1 MERQYYYTISI
12 LRPDYIKSSIG
23 MALPVVVVFFFSDLL
38 GLLWIS
44 AIIFLLFFIIF
55 IRTLIRH
62 FTRITISEKCI
73 KVRIFRERELSWRN
87 LSGLQ
92 LYYYKAWRFG
102 GDNWMRVVLR
112 DSNIKLAIES
122 SLEGF
127 EHIVLKAKL
136 SAKENKLKLSPV
148 TISNLTFIGLE
159 AAGELDAGAAT

>member
-1 MERQYYYTISI
+1 MERQYYYTISV

-23 MALPVVVVFFFSDLL
+23 MALQVVVLFFFSDLL
-38 GLLWIS
+38 GLFWIS

-73 KVRIFRERELSWRN
+73 KVRMFRERELSWRN

-92 LYYYKAWRFG
+92 VYYYKAWRFG

>member
-1 MERQYYYTISI
+1 MERQYYYTISV

-23 MALPVVVVFFFSDLL
+23 MALPVVVLFFFSDLL
-38 GLLWIS
+38 GLFWIS

-73 KVRIFRERELSWRN
+73 KVRMFRERELSWRN

-92 LYYYKAWRFG
+92 VYYYKAWRFG

>member
-1 MERQYYYTISI
+1 M
-12 LRPDYIKSSIG
+12 
-23 MALPVVVVFFFSDLL
+23 
-38 GLLWIS
+38 
-44 AIIFLLFFIIF
+44 
-55 IRTLIRH
+55 
-62 FTRITISEKCI
+62 
-73 KVRIFRERELSWRN
+73 FRERELSWRN

-92 LYYYKAWRFG
+92 VYYYKAWRFG

>member
-23 MALPVVVVFFFSDLL
+23 MALPVLVLFSFSDLS
-38 GLLWIS
+38 GLLWVS

-55 IRTLIRH
+55 IRTLIRNL
-62 FTRITISEKCI
+62 TRITISEKCI
-73 KVRIFRERELSWRN
+73 KVRVFRERELYWGN

-92 LYYYKAWRFG
+92 VYYYKAWRFG

-112 DSNIKLAIES
+112 DSNIKLGIES

-127 EHIVLKAKL
+127 EHVVLKAKL

-148 TISNLTFIGLE
+148 TISNLTFIGLD
-159 AAGELDAGAAT
+159 AGELDTGIAT

>member
-12 LRPDYIKSSIG
+12 LRSDYIKSSIG
-23 MALPVVVVFFFSDLL
+23 MTLPVTVLFLFGDLS

-44 AIIFLLFFIIF
+44 ATIFLLFFIIF
-55 IRTLIRH
+55 IRTLIRN
-62 FTRITISEKCI
+62 FTRITISDKCI

-92 LYYYKAWRFG
+92 VYYYKAWRFG

-112 DSNIKLAIES
+112 DSNSKLAIES

-127 EHIVLKAKL
+127 EYIVLKAKL
-136 SAKENKLKLSPV
+136 SAKENRLKLSPV
-148 TISNLTFIGLE
+148 TISNLTFIGFDVGDL
-159 AAGELDAGAAT
+159 GTGSAT

>member
-1 MERQYYYTISI
+1 MERQYYYTISV

-23 MALPVVVVFFFSDLL
+23 MALPVVVLFFFSDLL
-38 GLLWIS
+38 GLFWIS

-73 KVRIFRERELSWRN
+73 KVRMFRERELSWRN

-92 LYYYKAWRFG
+92 VYYYKAWRFG

-159 AAGELDAGAAT
+159 AAGKLDAGAAT

>member
-1 MERQYYYTISI
+1 MERQYYYTISV

-23 MALPVVVVFFFSDLL
+23 MALPVVVLCFFSDLL

-92 LYYYKAWRFG
+92 VYYYKAWRFG

>member
-12 LRPDYIKSSIG
+12 LRPDYVKSSIG

-73 KVRIFRERELSWRN
+73 KVRMFRERELSWRN

-92 LYYYKAWRFG
+92 VYYYKAWRFG

>member
-1 MERQYYYTISI
+1 MERQYYYTISV

-23 MALPVVVVFFFSDLL
+23 MALPVVVLFFFSDLL
-38 GLLWIS
+38 GLFWIS

-92 LYYYKAWRFG
+92 VYYYKAWRFG

-112 DSNIKLAIES
+112 DSNINLAIES

>member
-1 MERQYYYTISI
+1 MERQYYYTISV

-23 MALPVVVVFFFSDLL
+23 MALPVVVLFFFSDLL
-38 GLLWIS
+38 GLFWIS

-62 FTRITISEKCI
+62 FTRITISEKYI
-73 KVRIFRERELSWRN
+73 KVRMFRERELSWRN

-92 LYYYKAWRFG
+92 VYYYKAWRFG

-148 TISNLTFIGLE
+148 TISNLTFIGVE

>member
-1 MERQYYYTISI
+1 MERQYYYTTSI

-23 MALPVVVVFFFSDLL
+23 MALPVVVLFFFSDLF

-44 AIIFLLFFIIF
+44 AIIFLLSFIIF

-62 FTRITISEKCI
+62 LTRITISEKCI

-92 LYYYKAWRFG
+92 VYYYKAWRFG

-112 DSNIKLAIES
+112 DPNIKLVIES
-122 SLEGF
+122 SFEGF
-127 EHIVLKAKL
+127 ENVVFKAKL

-148 TISNLTFIGLE
+148 TISNLNFVGLD
-159 AAGELDAGAAT
+159 AGELDTGTAT